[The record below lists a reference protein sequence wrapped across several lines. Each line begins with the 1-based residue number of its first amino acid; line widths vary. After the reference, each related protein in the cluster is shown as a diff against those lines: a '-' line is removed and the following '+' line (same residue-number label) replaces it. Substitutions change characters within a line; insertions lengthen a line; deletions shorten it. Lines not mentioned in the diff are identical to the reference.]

1 MIEVTDT
8 AVNAIKNAISGSK
21 EPVEGLRVMVQA
33 GGCSGYKYMMGLVQ
47 SAEPGD
53 ITVEAGG
60 VKVFVDEKSVP
71 LLTGTVLDFT
81 VSMDGAGFTFNN
93 PNAQASCSCGKSFS

>member
-33 GGCSGYKYMMGLVQ
+33 GGCSGYKYMMGLVP
-47 SAEPGD
+47 SGEPGD
-53 ITVEAGG
+53 LVVERGG

-93 PNAQASCSCGKSFS
+93 PNAQSSCSCGKSFS

>member
-21 EPVEGLRVMVQA
+21 EPVEGLRIMVQA

-47 SAEPGD
+47 VAEPGD
-53 ITVEAGG
+53 VIVERDG

-71 LLTGTVLDFT
+71 LLTGVVLDFS

-93 PNAQASCSCGKSFS
+93 PNAESSCSCGKSFS

>member
-21 EPVEGLRVMVQA
+21 EPVEGLRVMVQS

-47 SAEPGD
+47 AAEPGD
-53 ITVEAGG
+53 VTVERGG

-93 PNAQASCSCGKSFS
+93 PNAQSSCSCGKSFS

>member
-21 EPVEGLRVMVQA
+21 EPVEGLRIMVQA

-47 SAEPGD
+47 AAEPGD
-53 ITVEAGG
+53 VTVERGG
-60 VKVFVDEKSVP
+60 VKVFVDEKSAP
-71 LLTGTVLDFT
+71 LLAGVVLDFS

-93 PNAQASCSCGKSFS
+93 PNAQSSCSCGKSFS

>member
-8 AVNAIKNAISGSK
+8 AVNAIRTAISGSK
-21 EPVEGLRVMVQA
+21 DPVEGLRIMVQS
-33 GGCSGYKYMMGLVQ
+33 GGCSGYKYMMGLVAG
-47 SAEPGD
+47 AEPGD
-53 ITVEAGG
+53 VVVERGG
-60 VKVFVDEKSVP
+60 VKVFVDEKSVA
-71 LLTGTVLDFT
+71 LLSGVTLDFT

>member
-8 AVNAIKNAISGSK
+8 AVNAIRNAISGSK
-21 EPVEGLRVMVQA
+21 EPVEGLRIMVQA

-47 SAEPGD
+47 AAEPGD
-53 ITVEAGG
+53 VTVERGG

-71 LLTGTVLDFT
+71 LLAGVVLDFS

-93 PNAQASCSCGKSFS
+93 PNAQSSCSCGKSFS

>member
-8 AVNAIKNAISGSK
+8 AVNAIRNAISGSN
-21 EPVEGLRVMVQA
+21 EPVEGLRIMVQS

-47 SAEPGD
+47 AAEPGD
-53 ITVEAGG
+53 VTVERGG

-71 LLTGTVLDFT
+71 LLAGVVLDFS

-93 PNAQASCSCGKSFS
+93 PNAQSSCSCGKSFS

>member
-8 AVNAIKNAISGSK
+8 AVNAIRSAISGSK
-21 EPVEGLRVMVQA
+21 EPVEGLRVMVQS
-33 GGCSGYKYMMGLVQ
+33 GGCSGYKYMMGLVRE
-47 SAEPGD
+47 AEPGD
-53 ITVEAGG
+53 ITVERGG

-71 LLTGTVLDFT
+71 LLTGTTLDFT

-93 PNAQASCSCGKSFS
+93 PNAQSSCSCGKSFS

>member
-21 EPVEGLRVMVQA
+21 EPVEGLRIMVQS

-47 SAEPGD
+47 AAEPGD
-53 ITVEAGG
+53 VTVERGG

-71 LLTGTVLDFT
+71 LLAGVVLDFS

-93 PNAQASCSCGKSFS
+93 PNAQSSCSCGKSFS

>member
-8 AVNAIKNAISGSK
+8 AVNAIRNAISGSK
-21 EPVEGLRVMVQA
+21 EPVEGLRIMVQS

-47 SAEPGD
+47 TAEPGD
-53 ITVEAGG
+53 VTVERGG

-71 LLTGTVLDFT
+71 LLAGVVLDFS

-93 PNAQASCSCGKSFS
+93 PNAQSSCSCGKSFS